1 VTARPGIDR
10 FVTLSTQQEEQDMA
24 NIDLAARLAD
34 EHGITKAD
42 ARKFIDT
49 LLAVVVEAAVQGEDV
64 SFPGFGKFKVKDT
77 PEREGRN
84 PATGETITIKAAKT
98 HLCACEDGEG

>member
-34 EHGITKAD
+34 EHASP
-42 ARKFIDT
+42 R
-49 LLAVVVEAAVQGEDV
+49 L
-64 SFPGFGKFKVKDT
+64 T
-77 PEREGRN
+77 PAN
-84 PATGETITIKAAKT
+84 
-98 HLCACEDGEG
+98 